1 MQIARIDRNRGP
13 SQVSTLSHLE
23 QVIFSL
29 SIDWNRYETRAKV
42 RGHGCDYERGVRLRL
57 FDRRLDSLGL
67 FLFWNDIC
75 QAKEEG
81 IFQCATYPIM
91 ECEINVQCRILTQR
105 DNPVQFGR
113 FNNDRDAAVSRIV
126 VCRWCCSILDSGR
139 SFRTRTKSY
148 NIFASM

>member
-57 FDRRLDSLGL
+57 FDRRLDSLG
-67 FLFWNDIC
+67 FFPFWNDIC
-75 QAKEEG
+75 QAKEE
-81 IFQCATYPIM
+81 
-91 ECEINVQCRILTQR
+91 CRKE
-105 DNPVQFGR
+105 F
-113 FNNDRDAAVSRIV
+113 FNARRIQ
-126 VCRWCCSILDSGR
+126 
-139 SFRTRTKSY
+139 
-148 NIFASM
+148 

>member
-42 RGHGCDYERGVRLRL
+42 RGHGCDYERGVRLRF
-57 FDRRLDSLGL
+57 FDRRLDSLGF

-75 QAKEEG
+75 QAKEECG
-81 IFQCATYPIM
+81 KEFFNAR
-91 ECEINVQCRILTQR
+91 RIQ
-105 DNPVQFGR
+105 
-113 FNNDRDAAVSRIV
+113 
-126 VCRWCCSILDSGR
+126 
-139 SFRTRTKSY
+139 
-148 NIFASM
+148 